1 MRVYR
6 YLCEEELKAILDGE
20 MKNIGRRRF
29 NNHSNNHHYKTGVKY
44 LHFFK
49 HLKDLQDIR
58 MIKQNEDNTF
68 YVGVF
73 DIPLPTLLAYSGK
86 GYYEAHGYD
95 VNYITIREYAVPS
108 DKIKPDQLL
117 FYMQDKE
124 RDVTHQ
130 EVRKCINKYKSNTSS
145 LKPASPYEL
154 KRENMILSPTKEAV
168 SSLIESGVINAAT
181 TMNQTKIEEKVQ

>member
-29 NNHSNNHHYKTGVKY
+29 NNNSNNHHYKPGVKY

-58 MIKQNEDNTF
+58 MIKENEDNTF

-108 DKIKPDQLL
+108 DKVKPDQLL

-154 KRENMILSPTKEAV
+154 QRENMILSPTKEAV